1 MPRKEE
7 IPADAVT
14 TTFRVRYFET
24 DQMRVAHHAHYLAWF
39 ELARAEFC
47 RVRGIDYTKMEAQ
60 GYFLPVV
67 EARCRYITPAKYDD
81 EITVAVWVTGRTS
94 RAARFAYAVLRA
106 GKRIAEGETY
116 QMLTG
121 VDGRARAFPDEM
133 ARLFGV
139 SEPTPE

>member
-1 MPRKEE
+1 MRQKEE

-47 RVRGIDYTKMEAQ
+47 RVQGIDYTRMESE

-67 EARCRYITPAKYDD
+67 EAHCRYIIPAKYDD

-94 RAARFAYAVLRA
+94 RAARFAYVVLRD

-121 VDGRARAFPDEM
+121 ADGRARTFPADM
-133 ARLFGV
+133 SRLFGV
-139 SEPTPE
+139 SESSRK